1 MLLYTKELKPKRP
14 NGLERNAK
22 IQNIKI
28 KKMKVF
34 LMTDYNNKIYS
45 KDSPEVSRI
54 TKVYVSVF
62 SFEVLCNWKILIT
75 FNINIPHQRLGWRTE
90 GKIF

>member
-62 SFEVLCNWKILIT
+62 SFEVLCN
-75 FNINIPHQRLGWRTE
+75 
-90 GKIF
+90 